1 MGLQFKW
8 ILSCLQLQTYRTLPR
23 SLLLVSFKCL
33 THFPTYLP
41 FAESFELVLTRPEGG
56 YESSKRCKSSLNA
69 QASVCF
75 VSFHIQNASRRLPE
89 LASCQHRWEYLPHKI
104 CASFVAR
111 KSDPTGDLEDTN
123 SYLLMCQSSFSGD
136 VFSAKWVT
144 LRLAWIFQS
153 LTLTLAAHRL
163 WLCGSSS

>member
-1 MGLQFKW
+1 MNSF
-8 ILSCLQLQTYRTLPR
+8 LSTVTNISNFAR

-111 KSDPTGDLEDTN
+111 KSDPTERFGRHEQL
-123 SYLLMCQSSFSGD
+123 SVD
-136 VFSAKWVT
+136 VSKFFFRRCISAKWVT

-163 WLCGSSS
+163 CGSSS